1 VFGGF
6 FTKIIMGKTNSV
18 LGKSVV
24 HHLGYNVRMM
34 VVPKADE
41 KLKRTFKLHTGKFGI
56 YAGKNKIEE
65 VDSVADA
72 MTKINKIVSEKKTIK
87 K

>member
-1 VFGGF
+1 
-6 FTKIIMGKTNSV
+6 MGKTNSA
-18 LGKSVV
+18 LGKSVA
-24 HHLGYNVRMM
+24 HHLGYNVRMI
-34 VVPKADE
+34 VVPKADD

-65 VDSVADA
+65 VGSVPDA
-72 MTKINKIVSEKKTIK
+72 MAKINKIVSEKKTTK